1 VEEFKYLGRIVT
13 REDNDKVAVKWN
25 LARAKKKWASMRTI
39 SDHRWSRFENNC
51 NFLSNS
57 GNVRATVWKRNM
69 SADERYDMAASQFS
83 QEVLSRNNRRIYSSG
98 GIWTRMGLPR
108 QQ

>member
-1 VEEFKYLGRIVT
+1 VAKAHEAIEKTVVFTINGVQIETVEEFKYLGQIVT

-57 GNVRATVWKRNM
+57 GN
-69 SADERYDMAASQFS
+69 
-83 QEVLSRNNRRIYSSG
+83 
-98 GIWTRMGLPR
+98 
-108 QQ
+108 